1 MRNKLGISLV
11 LSVMLISAGCSNQ
24 HLKVLPTL
32 PKPIVSASGFG
43 QGRIAVRRVPTSG
56 LAATS
61 SASGMPLVGPVPKN
75 WYPPFESNRW
85 TCIVIHHSADENGGA
100 ARYNKAHQARG
111 WDELGYHFVIG
122 NGTATSDGT
131 VEVGPRWRK
140 QKHGAHCKTPDNYY
154 NDHGIG
160 ICLVGNFENHAPSAR
175 QIKMVRKLVMFLMQ
189 RYDIPSSRV
198 YGHAELGA
206 TRCPGTYFSMDKF
219 RRTVETGGVAWA
231 RSR

>member
-1 MRNKLGISLV
+1 MWKKTGIFLY

-43 QGRIAVRRVPTSG
+43 QARTRTIQSPG
-56 LAATS
+56 LTATS
-61 SASGMPLVGPVPKN
+61 LASGKPVVGPISKH

-85 TCIVIHHSADENGGA
+85 TCIVIHHSANENGGA

-154 NDHGIG
+154 NEHGIG
-160 ICLVGNFENHAPSAR
+160 ICLVGNFENHTPSGR
-175 QIKMVRKLVMFLMQ
+175 QIKMVRKLVLFLMK
-189 RYDIPSSRV
+189 RYNIPSSRV
-198 YGHAELGA
+198 YGHGELGA
-206 TRCPGTYFSMDKF
+206 TKCPGEYFSIDRF
-219 RRTVETGGVAWA
+219 RGTLEASGVVWA